1 MIDPIMVT
9 VATALATKAAEG
21 FSEAGRA
28 AFGKLVRLVRSRLA
42 TEPDGTPALESAEAD
57 AGGEQAVERLAAI
70 LSAAAERDPAF
81 AAEVARLWSAVRE
94 GAVTATVG
102 GTVNQLSGTVGGA
115 VVQAR
120 DVSGGITFGA
130 GSTEKSRRDR

>member
-1 MIDPIMVT
+1 MIDPIMIA
-9 VATALATKAAEG
+9 VATALAAKAAEG
-21 FSEAGRA
+21 LSEAGRA

-42 TEPDGTPALESAEAD
+42 AEPDGTRALESAERD
-57 AGGEQAVERLAAI
+57 PGGEQAVERLAAA
-70 LSAAAERDPAF
+70 LAAAAERDPEF
-81 AAEVARLWSAVRE
+81 ATEVARLWSVVRD
-94 GAVTATVG
+94 GVAAATHG

-130 GSTEKSRRDR
+130 GSSGESRRDR